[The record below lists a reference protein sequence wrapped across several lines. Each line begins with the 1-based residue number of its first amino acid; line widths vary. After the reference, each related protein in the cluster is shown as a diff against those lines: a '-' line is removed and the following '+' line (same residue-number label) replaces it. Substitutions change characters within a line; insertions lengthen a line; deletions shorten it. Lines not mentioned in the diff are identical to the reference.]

1 MAEATTGQMRSTTWS
16 LITSL
21 HAKLLFFNVKPKQA
35 PRTSKPRLLS
45 RSATHGGFI
54 RHGSE
59 LKDTRDDD
67 VGFGKRTSRVAL
79 AVLLAGLAVVP
90 STLAGASAMWIKM
103 HRHQLDDVMDNLRQ
117 TMRSD
122 GFVHID
128 GATFRELLVWQ
139 GADPSDL
146 NAIEMGK
153 IHAATEQDKVPAMA
167 FRQVAFH
174 RMVSLQGKP
183 FQPAHYDAITQI
195 AEKGAPS
202 PAFSLPRGRLA
213 HLSRPLPSPR
223 QRSPRTTERA

>member
-1 MAEATTGQMRSTTWS
+1 MRSTTWS

-21 HAKLLFFNVKPKQA
+21 HASLLFFNVKTKQT
-35 PRTSKPRLLS
+35 PRTSKPRLS
-45 RSATHGGFI
+45 RRATHDGIF
-54 RHGSE
+54 RHVSE
-59 LKDTRDDD
+59 LNDARDDD

-90 STLAGASAMWIKM
+90 SMLAGASALWIAM
-103 HRHQLDDVMDNLRQ
+103 HRHQLDDVVDDLRQ
-117 TMRSD
+117 TMLSD

-202 PAFSLPRGRLA
+202 PACCSPRGRLA